1 MQTSKLQQKL
11 TGNDNRQRWAV
22 VVFSLQTFNCFF
34 PVYCIV
40 IGYNTNYKTLSR
52 RCRLQLIR
60 TRKLFVTPLLRSYLL
75 GHCQCQVI
83 SLLLRN
89 DLGPRSR
96 SCSALSRVIIVH
108 LTRDHDN
115 QLAVFTWHNSRE
127 IPLVHE
133 FIRTTLA
140 FLLCPYCRTLLCW
153 PSAVPSRTRVA
164 QVAAKLHKSF
174 SHRVFAL
181 LSPCFPNPVSLTCSS
196 QPTVQLSTYLFPLSK
211 NQCGYLSF

>member
-1 MQTSKLQQKL
+1 MS
-11 TGNDNRQRWAV
+11 RCW
-22 VVFSLQTFNCFF
+22 VFSSNIQLFLSRVLYCNRLQH
-34 PVYCIV
+34 
-40 IGYNTNYKTLSR
+40 KTLSR
-52 RCRLQLIR
+52 RCRLQFIR
-60 TRKLFVTPLLRSYLL
+60 TRKLFVTLLLRSYLL

-96 SCSALSRVIIVH
+96 SCSVLSRVIIVH

-127 IPLVHE
+127 IPLIHE
-133 FIRTTLA
+133 FIRTTLT
-140 FLLCPYCRTLLCW
+140 FLLCPYCRAYCYLYSNLCW
-153 PSAVPSRTRVA
+153 PSAVPSRTRVV
-164 QVAAKLHKSF
+164 QGAAKLHKSF

-181 LSPCFPNPVSLTCSS
+181 LSPCYPNPVSLTCSS

-211 NQCGYLSF
+211 KPMWIILSF